1 METEWNDGQLGTDKF
16 LKLTAPRFM
25 KTHLPFELWKSQLEK
40 HPNLKVIQTL
50 RNPKDTLVSYYHHMR
65 SETQLGG
72 FNGTWDQF
80 FEVFKEKR
88 LPWGDYFEHNA
99 DWYRFNKDRKESLIL
114 VYEDMK
120 KDPKGHVVKIAN
132 FIGQELSDKAVD
144 LIVDQTSAKNI
155 SPKINEM
162 FKQTSSWNSERS
174 NFIRKGEVGDHVNY
188 FSQEQSDHVE
198 DMCREYFEP
207 LELKLEYSI

>member
-1 METEWNDGQLGTDKF
+1 M
-16 LKLTAPRFM
+16 
-25 KTHLPFELWKSQLEK
+25 
-40 HPNLKVIQTL
+40 
-50 RNPKDTLVSYYHHMR
+50 VSYYHHMR
-65 SETQLGG
+65 SEIQLGG

-80 FEVFKEKR
+80 FEVFMEKR

-132 FIGQELSDKAVD
+132 FIGHELSDKAVD
-144 LIVDQTSAKNI
+144 LIVDHTSAKNI

-188 FSQEQSDHVE
+188 FCQEQSDYVE
-198 DMCREYFEP
+198 DMCRAYFEP
-207 LELKLEYSI
+207 LRLKLEYSI